1 MARRKR
7 KEDDVAWEPPQFD
20 EVGYM
25 RQEIQN
31 AKIAT
36 VVIAWAVV
44 GAILAYLVAL
54 WIPVVGYLVGLAA
67 FGVLYVLLPVLGL
80 PIHGFKR
87 RDWISHAS
95 VYFFSWLAFSIVLL
109 NAPFGDHTYPAVTSF
124 EVGSFLESGGVTVPG
139 ANSTY
144 CVPAPNGGST
154 SLHVISGNT
163 TLYILFRATDNV
175 GVASIRAAVNGVNVT
190 FSDVSDQP
198 SACTSNPAHSNLG
211 STYAITAPIV
221 VVNSFTVTV
230 TAVDTSGLTTVESTT
245 ILPS

>member
-7 KEDDVAWEPPQFD
+7 KEDDVAWEPPEFD

-67 FGVLYVLLPVLGL
+67 FGVLYVLLPMLGL

-87 RDWISHAS
+87 RDWMSHAS
-95 VYFFSWLAFSIVLL
+95 VYFFSWLAFSIILL
-109 NAPFGDHTYPAVTSF
+109 NAPFGDHTYPVVGSF
-124 EVGSFLESGGVTVPG
+124 EVGSFDPTGTLSAPG
-139 ANSTY
+139 ANSTS
-144 CVPAPNGGST
+144 CVAAPNGGT
-154 SLHVISGNT
+154 THLTVTNNNK
-163 TLYILFRATDNV
+163 TLYVVFRTTDNV
-175 GVASIRAAVNGVNVT
+175 GVASIKAQVNAVNVSFV
-190 FSDVSDQP
+190 DVGNQP
-198 SACTSNPAHSNLG
+198 SGCVANPPKTEAPN
-211 STYAITAPIV
+211 TYALTYPLGPSNIQ
-221 VVNSFTVTV
+221 VTV
-230 TAVDTSGLTTVESTT
+230 TATDTAGLSTT
-245 ILPS
+245 DSITVLPA

>member
-7 KEDDVAWEPPQFD
+7 KEDDVAWEPPEFD

-36 VVIAWAVV
+36 VVIAWAAV

-67 FGVLYVLLPVLGL
+67 FGVLYVLLPTLGL

-95 VYFFSWLAFSIVLL
+95 VYFFSWLAFSIILL
-109 NAPFGDHTYPAVTSF
+109 NAPFGDHTYPV
-124 EVGSFLESGGVTVPG
+124 VGSFQVGSFDPTGTLSAPA
-139 ANSTY
+139 ANSTW
-144 CVPAPNGGST
+144 CVAAPNGGT
-154 SLHVISGNT
+154 TRLTVMNNNK
-163 TLYILFRATDNV
+163 TLYVTFRATDNV
-175 GVASIRAAVNGVNVT
+175 AVGSIHAQVNGNNVSFT
-190 FSDVSDQP
+190 DVGNAP
-198 SACTSNPAHSNLG
+198 SGCTASPLPRTEAPN
-211 STYAITAPIV
+211 TYALTYPLTSSNIQ
-221 VVNSFTVTV
+221 VTV
-230 TAVDTSGLTTVESTT
+230 TATDTSGLSTT
-245 ILPS
+245 ESITVLPA